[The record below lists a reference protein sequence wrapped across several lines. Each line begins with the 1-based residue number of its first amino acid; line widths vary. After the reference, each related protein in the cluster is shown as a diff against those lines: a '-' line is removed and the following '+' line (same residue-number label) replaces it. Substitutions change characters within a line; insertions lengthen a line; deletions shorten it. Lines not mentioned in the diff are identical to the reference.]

1 MKNYFKKFIYFSTVA
16 LLLASCDQKEDI
28 DYTAKVYDKVAGDLT
43 VQLQS
48 PTVNPVTNLPD
59 INTTFDADFNSSKDG
74 IVYYAMDLSS
84 AATPSASSLVYGSTG
99 LLVDSKLTLTSG
111 VSSAIS
117 FKNDNI
123 YGGYEYAVFSVM
135 ASEDGYL
142 SEVKKTVF
150 TTPDTANPVFL
161 KAESSPAFQSADISP
176 FAPVTF
182 NFSEPVFY
190 QGGDITFTAF
200 DSGSGSGRAITV
212 NDASAISM
220 SGTSVTVN
228 THGTFEQDDFII
240 VTWADGTFK
249 DNSGKSAAASA
260 GFNHYFSTR
269 AFTVPEMAFL
279 MQGTWNYSTVF
290 YGALSGFYTANASFF
305 LADVGQIE
313 LKLDPSD
320 PTGST
325 LLGVN
330 IFSPLNQL
338 GSPTEP
344 DNLKI
349 RLGDDGELIPLDAK
363 QPSGING
370 GGVFEWTHWSFFGN
384 PFPGFYD
391 FDAGT
396 INHWLQLVSA
406 TSGAAVDD
414 IDYNYT
420 RVGTFAKN
428 TQQSVKNLEKRN
440 ELLEKKVSQNKTY
453 EKVEIKF

>member
-1 MKNYFKKFIYFSTVA
+1 MKINIKKIIGVI
-16 LLLASCDQKEDI
+16 LLATLIYSCDTNNEVTGYDPANYNYSLPQTFTI
-28 DYTAKVYDKVAGDLT
+28 DAPTATTLDNSFIVNYTPSTEGKGYYAVVAAGT
-43 VQLQS
+43 PAPTSTEVHSGNGFMQS
-48 PTVNPVTNLPD
+48 GNFNVDGSTPVNISVTN
-59 INTTFDADFNSSKDG
+59 
-74 IVYYAMDLSS
+74 
-84 AATPSASSLVYGSTG
+84 
-99 LLVDSKLTLTSG
+99 
-111 VSSAIS
+111 
-117 FKNDNI
+117 NI
-123 YGGYEYAVFSVM
+123 YGSYNYDVYAIHKSNDNFISETVTKLSV
-135 ASEDGYL
+135 
-142 SEVKKTVF
+142 

-220 SGTSVTVN
+220 SGTSITVN

-290 YGALSGFYTANASFF
+290 YGGLSGFYTANASFF